1 MNELEMLMISESK
14 KNAIDK
20 DVIKRAQK
28 EEYEKARKWKKDTLE
43 KLSFLKSYGCEF
55 ESDRFRSSFLIHPK
69 KRGTIE
75 VALVWHY
82 ENFAGKRNSIAR
94 YHTEEPLVINWNYGI
109 SGGESYT
116 RGLSLEN
123 FVKELVRR
131 GIIKVEG

>member
-1 MNELEMLMISESK
+1 MNELEMLMIAESK
-14 KNAIDK
+14 KNAIDE

-55 ESDRFRSSFLIHPK
+55 ESDRFLSSFLIHPK

-75 VALVWHY
+75 VGLVWHY

-94 YHTEEPLVINWNYGI
+94 YHTEEPLVVNWNYGI
-109 SGGESYT
+109 CGGESYT